1 MSAIELRDVVKT
13 YPDGTSA
20 VTGIDLTVPDG
31 SFTVLVGPSGCGKS
45 TLLRMVAGLEEITGG
60 EVRIGDTPV
69 NKTAAADRNL
79 AMVFQNYALYPH
91 MTVADNIAFGMRARK
106 VPKPEREKRTREA
119 AEILGLTPFLD
130 RRPANLSGGQRQRVA
145 MGRAIVRSPEAFLM
159 DEPLSNLDAKL
170 RVQMR
175 AEISLIQRRT
185 GTTTL
190 YVTHDQT
197 EAMTMGDQVV
207 VMSKGRIRQVGS
219 PTSLYDA
226 PADLF
231 VASFIGAPPMNLV
244 RAELVRDGDAL
255 AVALGGSRLTVT
267 PEVLARHPDLPSYA
281 GREVVVGI
289 RPEHLQDEE
298 FAGPGR
304 EGDLLRAEVRLRED
318 LGREVSLLVNPVP
331 GSSSWSRLV
340 LDDSATVEDDP
351 TGAAAT
357 LTATVHQRT
366 RLRDGDVA
374 SLRVSLPELHFFDPS
389 TSLAISGSTPGSVP
403 GAATHGAE
411 ASSPDS
417 TTPQPA

>member
-13 YPDGTSA
+13 YPDGTNA
-20 VTGIDLTVPDG
+20 VTGIDLSVPDG

-60 EVRIGDTPV
+60 EVRIGGTPV
-69 NKTAAADRNL
+69 NKKAAADRNL

-106 VPKPEREKRTREA
+106 VPKPERERRTREA

-244 RAELVRDGDAL
+244 RARLVRDGEGL
-255 AVALGGSRLTVT
+255 AVALGTSRLAVT
-267 PEVLARHPDLPSYA
+267 PQVLARRPDLPSYA
-281 GREVVVGI
+281 DREVVVGI
-289 RPEHLQDEE
+289 RPEHLQDAEY
-298 FAGPGR
+298 AGPGR
-304 EGDLLRAEVRLRED
+304 DGDLLRAEVRLRED

-331 GSSSWSRLV
+331 GADWTRLV

-351 TGAAAT
+351 MGAGAT

-366 RLRDGDVA
+366 RLRDGDTA
-374 SLRVSLPELHFFDPS
+374 ALRVDLDELHFFDPD
-389 TSLAISGSTPGSVP
+389 TSLSIGGASPQASASATPSP
-403 GAATHGAE
+403 AA
-411 ASSPDS
+411 
-417 TTPQPA
+417 QPA